1 MATVMARRAA
11 EAVLPTRY
19 GTMRLVGYE
28 GLADGGEH
36 VALVHGDLALDEA
49 PVVRI
54 HSECLTGD
62 AFGSLKCDCG
72 PQLDL
77 ALRAIAAERAGAVLY
92 LRQEGR
98 GIGLLN
104 KIRAYALQEMGLD
117 TVEANEALGFA
128 PDARDY
134 GVAAAMLADLGAGAV
149 RLLSNNPAKIEGLE
163 RLGVRVLERVP
174 LVVEPVDD
182 NVAYMATKQHKMGH
196 LYHLAP
202 ALEAVAEIA

>member
-1 MATVMARRAA
+1 MAIVIARRAA
-11 EAVLPTRY
+11 EAALPTRY
-19 GTMRLVGYE
+19 GAMRVVGYE

-36 VALVHGDLALDEA
+36 VALVRGDLALAEA
-49 PVVRI
+49 PLVRV

-62 AFGSLKCDCG
+62 VFGSLRCDCG

-104 KIRAYALQEMGLD
+104 KIRAYALQERGLD
-117 TVEANEALGFA
+117 TVEANEALGFE

-134 GVAAAMLADLGAGAV
+134 GVAAAMLADLGVSAV
-149 RLLSNNPAKIEGLE
+149 RLLSNNPAKIDGLE
-163 RLGVRVLERVP
+163 RLGVRVIERVP
-174 LVVEPVDD
+174 LVVDPVED

-196 LYHLAP
+196 LYQLAP
-202 ALEAVAEIA
+202 ALEAVSEIA